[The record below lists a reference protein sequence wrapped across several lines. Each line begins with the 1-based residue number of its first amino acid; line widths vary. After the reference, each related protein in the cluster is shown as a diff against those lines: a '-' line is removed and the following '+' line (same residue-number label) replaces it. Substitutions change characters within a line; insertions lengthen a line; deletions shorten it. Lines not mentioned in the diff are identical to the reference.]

1 MRLWL
6 LLFTLFAVQAQ
17 AQAPDEIS
25 EEECQALSDSL
36 RMPYHFLCTTYI
48 GGVTPIQLVS
58 NPSEYDGRII
68 AAWGAIRL
76 DLESSAL
83 YLPELDY
90 PSLEVWLTYAPSCRI
105 KLPERRR
112 GEDLLPCDAENLEAI
127 EGRRVFVQG
136 RYSRNKHGHMGMYPG
151 TIAEVDWIAV
161 QVER

>member
-1 MRLWL
+1 MKLTL
-6 LLFTLFAVQAQ
+6 LLLALFAVQAQ

-58 NPSEYDGRII
+58 NPDEYDGRIV
-68 AAWGAIRL
+68 AAWGTIRL
-76 DLESSAL
+76 DLETSAL
-83 YLPELDY
+83 FLPELDY

-105 KLPERRR
+105 VLPEHSR
-112 GEDLLPCDAENLEAI
+112 GEDPLPCDAENLKAI

-136 RYSRNKHGHMGMYPG
+136 QYTRNKHGHMGMYPG
-151 TIAEVDWIAV
+151 TITEVDRVAV
-161 QVER
+161 QAER